1 MTGHTKEWPTFT
13 EKYPIKTRSLDHSGA
28 ADMLNHMLENDIRK
42 SGQGALSAAKCY
54 RTHWRMH
61 EQYDSFQWLNKAI
74 LEFAKR
80 FPLASRTD
88 EKGNPEDIPMKV
100 LESWGLIYN
109 KGDSTDEHTH
119 WPALWSYCYGVK
131 SCEDCAPLIFPTLNK
146 NGAILNHRNG
156 QIVLWPAWLRHSV
169 GEHKCDH
176 ERIVIAGNIYTDF

>member
-61 EQYDSFQWLNKAI
+61 EQYESFQWLNKAI
-74 LEFAKR
+74 LEFAKK

-88 EKGNPEDIPMKV
+88 EKGNPEDIPIKV

-131 SCEDCAPLIFPTLNK
+131 SCKD
-146 NGAILNHRNG
+146 
-156 QIVLWPAWLRHSV
+156 
-169 GEHKCDH
+169 
-176 ERIVIAGNIYTDF
+176 